1 MQATGM
7 DIRSAQ
13 YLVAVVD
20 HGSVTAAADVL
31 RISQPS
37 LSQAVR
43 NLERALGATLFER
56 TTRGLAPTAVGL
68 AIADS
73 ARALLADVAR
83 AESAVAAVTALRA
96 GELAI
101 AVQSDLAIDPVAEV
115 AGRLHLTAPGIRFST
130 NAVPNAQD
138 VRALVRAGTCELG
151 FLETHPGTDVSDG
164 LREIAVSTQETVL
177 SIPVRLA
184 TDLPDPVP
192 RAVVTHLPM
201 VVEASTVRR
210 GHSIDDDL
218 DLANVVVEVPDRL
231 AVREMV
237 GQGVGAALLPRS
249 IAEQDSPASE
259 VRSLFPPITRQTILI
274 YRDGPL
280 SPAGSAYIEN
290 VSTRHKPS
298 TNSLPNGESVSGSNS
313 TP

>member
-56 TTRGLAPTAVGL
+56 TTRGLAPTTVGL
-68 AIADS
+68 AITDS

-130 NAVPNAQD
+130 NAVANAQD

-164 LREIAVSTQETVL
+164 LREIAVSSQETVL

-184 TDLPDPVP
+184 TNLPDPVP

-218 DLANVVVEVPDRL
+218 DLTNVVVEVPDRL

-259 VRSLFPPITRQTILI
+259 VRSLFPPITRQTILV

-290 VSTRHKPS
+290 VTTRHKPS

-313 TP
+313 MP

>member
-1 MQATGM
+1 MQAPGM

-43 NLERALGATLFER
+43 NLERALGSTLFER
-56 TTRGLAPTAVGL
+56 TTRGLAPTTVGL
-68 AIADS
+68 AITDS

-83 AESAVAAVTALRA
+83 AEAAVAAVTALRT

-177 SIPVRLA
+177 SIPFAWPQTYPIRF
-184 TDLPDPVP
+184 
-192 RAVVTHLPM
+192 RAPWLRACRWWSRH
-201 VVEASTVRR
+201 R
-210 GHSIDDDL
+210 HF
-218 DLANVVVEVPDRL
+218 
-231 AVREMV
+231 
-237 GQGVGAALLPRS
+237 GAG
-249 IAEQDSPASE
+249 
-259 VRSLFPPITRQTILI
+259 VRSTAIWSSPTSSWKYLI
-274 YRDGPL
+274 AL
-280 SPAGSAYIEN
+280 
-290 VSTRHKPS
+290 PS
-298 TNSLPNGESVSGSNS
+298 GKWSGKV
-313 TP
+313 

>member
-1 MQATGM
+1 MQAPGM

-56 TTRGLAPTAVGL
+56 TTRGLAPTTVGL
-68 AIADS
+68 AITDS

-130 NAVPNAQD
+130 NAVANAQD

-164 LREIAVSTQETVL
+164 LREIAVSSQETVL

-290 VSTRHKPS
+290 VSARHKPS

>member
-1 MQATGM
+1 M
-7 DIRSAQ
+7 
-13 YLVAVVD
+13 
-20 HGSVTAAADVL
+20 
-31 RISQPS
+31 
-37 LSQAVR
+37 
-43 NLERALGATLFER
+43 
-56 TTRGLAPTAVGL
+56 
-68 AIADS
+68 
-73 ARALLADVAR
+73 
-83 AESAVAAVTALRA
+83 
-96 GELAI
+96 
-101 AVQSDLAIDPVAEV
+101 
-115 AGRLHLTAPGIRFST
+115 
-130 NAVPNAQD
+130 
-138 VRALVRAGTCELG
+138 RALVRAGTCELG

-164 LREIAVSTQETVL
+164 LREIAVSSQETVL

-259 VRSLFPPITRQTILI
+259 VRSLFPPITRQTTLV

>member
-1 MQATGM
+1 MQAPGM

-56 TTRGLAPTAVGL
+56 TTRGLAPTTVGL
-68 AIADS
+68 AVADS
-73 ARALLADVAR
+73 ARTLLADVAR
-83 AESAVAAVTALRA
+83 AEAAVAAVTALRA

-130 NAVPNAQD
+130 NASANAQD

-151 FLETHPGTDVSDG
+151 FLETHPGTEVSDG

-177 SIPVRLA
+177 SIPIRLA

-192 RAVVTHLPM
+192 RTVVARLPM
-201 VVEASTVRR
+201 VVEAAAVRR

-218 DLANVVVEVPDRL
+218 ELTDVVVEVPDRL

-259 VRSLFPPITRQTILI
+259 VRSLFPPITRQTILV

-290 VSTRHKPS
+290 ISPRHKPS

>member
-130 NAVPNAQD
+130 NAVANAQD

-164 LREIAVSTQETVL
+164 LREIAVSSQETVL

-259 VRSLFPPITRQTILI
+259 VRSLFPPITRQTTLV

>member
-1 MQATGM
+1 M
-7 DIRSAQ
+7 
-13 YLVAVVD
+13 
-20 HGSVTAAADVL
+20 
-31 RISQPS
+31 
-37 LSQAVR
+37 
-43 NLERALGATLFER
+43 
-56 TTRGLAPTAVGL
+56 
-68 AIADS
+68 
-73 ARALLADVAR
+73 
-83 AESAVAAVTALRA
+83 AAVTALRA

-130 NAVPNAQD
+130 NASANAQD
-138 VRALVRAGTCELG
+138 VRSLVRAGTCELG
-151 FLETHPGTDVSDG
+151 FLETHPGTEVSDG

-177 SIPVRLA
+177 SIPIRLA

-192 RAVVTHLPM
+192 RTVVARLPM
-201 VVEASTVRR
+201 VVEASAVRR

-218 DLANVVVEVPDRL
+218 ELTDVVVEVPDRL

-259 VRSLFPPITRQTILI
+259 VRSLFPPITRQTILV

-290 VSTRHKPS
+290 ISPRHKPS

>member
-130 NAVPNAQD
+130 NAVANAQD

-164 LREIAVSTQETVL
+164 LREIAVSSQETVL

-184 TDLPDPVP
+184 TNLPDPVP

-218 DLANVVVEVPDRL
+218 DLTNVVVEVPDRL

-259 VRSLFPPITRQTILI
+259 VRSLFPPITRQTILV

-313 TP
+313 MP

>member
-130 NAVPNAQD
+130 NAVANAQD

-164 LREIAVSTQETVL
+164 LREIAVSSQETVL

-201 VVEASTVRR
+201 VVEASTFRR

-218 DLANVVVEVPDRL
+218 ELTNVVVEVPDRL

-259 VRSLFPPITRQTILI
+259 VRSLFPPITRQTILV

-313 TP
+313 MP

>member
-1 MQATGM
+1 M

-43 NLERALGATLFER
+43 NLERALGAILFER
-56 TTRGLAPTAVGL
+56 TTRGLTPTTVGL
-68 AIADS
+68 AVAES
-73 ARALLADVAR
+73 ARALLSDVAR
-83 AESAVAAVTALRA
+83 AEAAVAAVTTLGA

-130 NAVPNAQD
+130 NAAANAQD
-138 VRALVRAGTCELG
+138 VRALVRAGACELG
-151 FLETHPGTDVSDG
+151 FLEAHPGTGVSDG
-164 LREIAVSTQETVL
+164 LREISVSTQETVL
-177 SIPVRLA
+177 SIPVHLA
-184 TDLPDPVP
+184 TELPDPVP
-192 RAVVTHLPM
+192 RAVFARLPM
-201 VVEASTVRR
+201 VVEASAARR
-210 GHSIDDDL
+210 GHSVDDDL
-218 DLANVVVEVPDRL
+218 ELTNVVVEVPDRL

-249 IAEQDSPASE
+249 IAEQDSPAAE
-259 VRSLFPPITRQTILI
+259 VRSLFPPITRQTILV

-280 SPAGSAYIEN
+280 SPAGSAYIEKL
-290 VSTRHKPS
+290 STRHKPS

>member
-1 MQATGM
+1 MQAPGM

-43 NLERALGATLFER
+43 NLERALGSTLFER
-56 TTRGLAPTAVGL
+56 TTRGLAPTTVGL
-68 AIADS
+68 AITDS

-83 AESAVAAVTALRA
+83 AEAAVAAVTALRT

-192 RAVVTHLPM
+192 RAVVARLPM
-201 VVEASTVRR
+201 VVEASTFRR
-210 GHSIDDDL
+210 GRSIDGDL
-218 DLANVVVEVPDRL
+218 ELTNVVVEVPDR
-231 AVREMV
+231 
-237 GQGVGAALLPRS
+237 
-249 IAEQDSPASE
+249 
-259 VRSLFPPITRQTILI
+259 
-274 YRDGPL
+274 
-280 SPAGSAYIEN
+280 
-290 VSTRHKPS
+290 
-298 TNSLPNGESVSGSNS
+298 
-313 TP
+313 

>member
-130 NAVPNAQD
+130 NAVANAQD

-164 LREIAVSTQETVL
+164 LREIAVSSQETVL

-218 DLANVVVEVPDRL
+218 DLANVVEEVPDRL

>member
-1 MQATGM
+1 M
-7 DIRSAQ
+7 S
-13 YLVAVVD
+13 
-20 HGSVTAAADVL
+20 S
-31 RISQPS
+31 
-37 LSQAVR
+37 
-43 NLERALGATLFER
+43 
-56 TTRGLAPTAVGL
+56 
-68 AIADS
+68 
-73 ARALLADVAR
+73 
-83 AESAVAAVTALRA
+83 
-96 GELAI
+96 
-101 AVQSDLAIDPVAEV
+101 
-115 AGRLHLTAPGIRFST
+115 
-130 NAVPNAQD
+130 
-138 VRALVRAGTCELG
+138 
-151 FLETHPGTDVSDG
+151 
-164 LREIAVSTQETVL
+164 QETVL

-210 GHSIDDDL
+210 GHSIDDDP

>member
-56 TTRGLAPTAVGL
+56 TTRGLAPTTVGL
-68 AIADS
+68 AITDS

-130 NAVPNAQD
+130 NAVANAQD

-164 LREIAVSTQETVL
+164 LREIAVSSQETVL

-290 VSTRHKPS
+290 VSARHKPS

-313 TP
+313 MP

>member
-1 MQATGM
+1 MQAPGM

-31 RISQPS
+31 RVSQPS

-56 TTRGLAPTAVGL
+56 TTRGLAPTTVGL
-68 AIADS
+68 AVAES
-73 ARALLADVAR
+73 ARALLSDVAR
-83 AESAVAAVTALRA
+83 AEAAVAAVTTLRA

-130 NAVPNAQD
+130 NAAANAQD
-138 VRALVRAGTCELG
+138 VRALVRAGACELG
-151 FLETHPGTDVSDG
+151 FLEAQPGTGVSDG
-164 LREIAVSTQETVL
+164 LREISVSTQETVL
-177 SIPVRLA
+177 SIPVHLA
-184 TDLPDPVP
+184 TELPDPVP
-192 RAVVTHLPM
+192 RAVVARLPM
-201 VVEASTVRR
+201 VVEASAARR
-210 GHSIDDDL
+210 GHSVDDDL
-218 DLANVVVEVPDRL
+218 ELTNVVVEVPDRL

-237 GQGVGAALLPRS
+237 GQGAGAALLPRS
-249 IAEQDSPASE
+249 IAEQDTPAAE
-259 VRSLFPPITRQTILI
+259 VRSLFPPITRQTILV

-280 SPAGSAYIEN
+280 SPAGSAYIEKLC
-290 VSTRHKPS
+290 TRHKPS

>member
-1 MQATGM
+1 M

-56 TTRGLAPTAVGL
+56 TTRGLAPTTVGL

-177 SIPVRLA
+177 SIPVNLA

-192 RAVVTHLPM
+192 RAVVARLPM
-201 VVEASTVRR
+201 VVEASAARR
-210 GHSIDDDL
+210 GHSVDDDL
-218 DLANVVVEVPDRL
+218 ELTNVVVEVPDRL

-237 GQGVGAALLPRS
+237 SQGVGAALLPRS
-249 IAEQDSPASE
+249 IAEQDSPAAE

-280 SPAGSAYIEN
+280 SPAGFAYIEKL
-290 VSTRHKPS
+290 STHHKPS

>member
-130 NAVPNAQD
+130 NTVANAQD

-164 LREIAVSTQETVL
+164 LREIAVSSQETVL

-259 VRSLFPPITRQTILI
+259 VRSLFPPITRQTILV

-313 TP
+313 MP

>member
-56 TTRGLAPTAVGL
+56 TTRGLAPTTVGL
-68 AIADS
+68 AITDS

-130 NAVPNAQD
+130 NAVANAQD

-151 FLETHPGTDVSDG
+151 FLETHPDTDVSDG
-164 LREIAVSTQETVL
+164 LREIAVSSQETVL

>member
-1 MQATGM
+1 MQAPGM

-43 NLERALGATLFER
+43 NLERALGSALFER
-56 TTRGLAPTAVGL
+56 TTRGLAPTTVGL
-68 AIADS
+68 AITDS

-83 AESAVAAVTALRA
+83 AEAAVAAVTALRT

-192 RAVVTHLPM
+192 RAVVARLPM
-201 VVEASTVRR
+201 VVEASTFRR
-210 GHSIDDDL
+210 GRSIDGDL
-218 DLANVVVEVPDRL
+218 ELTNVVVEVPDRL

-259 VRSLFPPITRQTILI
+259 VRSLFPPITRQTILV

-313 TP
+313 MP

>member
-1 MQATGM
+1 M
-7 DIRSAQ
+7 
-13 YLVAVVD
+13 
-20 HGSVTAAADVL
+20 
-31 RISQPS
+31 
-37 LSQAVR
+37 R

-56 TTRGLAPTAVGL
+56 TTRGLAPTTVGL
-68 AIADS
+68 AVADS
-73 ARALLADVAR
+73 ARTLLADVAR
-83 AESAVAAVTALRA
+83 AEAAVAAVTALRA

-130 NAVPNAQD
+130 NASANAQD
-138 VRALVRAGTCELG
+138 VRSLVRAGTCELG
-151 FLETHPGTDVSDG
+151 FLETHPGTEVSDG

-177 SIPVRLA
+177 SIPIRLA

-192 RAVVTHLPM
+192 RTVVARLPM
-201 VVEASTVRR
+201 VVEASAVRR

-218 DLANVVVEVPDRL
+218 ELTDVVVEVPDRL

-259 VRSLFPPITRQTILI
+259 VRSLFPPITRQTILV

-290 VSTRHKPS
+290 ISPRHKPS

>member
-43 NLERALGATLFER
+43 NLERALGVTLFER

-68 AIADS
+68 AITDS

-130 NAVPNAQD
+130 NAVANAQD

-164 LREIAVSTQETVL
+164 LREIAVSSQETVL

-184 TDLPDPVP
+184 TNLPDPVP

-218 DLANVVVEVPDRL
+218 DLTNVVVEVPDRL

-259 VRSLFPPITRQTILI
+259 VRSLFPPITRQTILV
-274 YRDGPL
+274 YREGPL

>member
-1 MQATGM
+1 MQAPGM

-56 TTRGLAPTAVGL
+56 TTRGLAPTTVGL
-68 AIADS
+68 AITDS

-83 AESAVAAVTALRA
+83 AEAAVATVTALRA

-184 TDLPDPVP
+184 TDHPDPVP
-192 RAVVTHLPM
+192 RAVVAHLPM
-201 VVEASTVRR
+201 VVEASTFRR
-210 GHSIDDDL
+210 GRSIDGDL
-218 DLANVVVEVPDRL
+218 ELTNVVVEVPDRL

-259 VRSLFPPITRQTILI
+259 VRSLLPPITRQTILV

-290 VSTRHKPS
+290 VSTRHKPP

-313 TP
+313 MP

>member
-130 NAVPNAQD
+130 NAVANAQD

-164 LREIAVSTQETVL
+164 LREIAVSSQETVL

-210 GHSIDDDL
+210 GHSIDDDP

>member
-1 MQATGM
+1 MQAPGM

-130 NAVPNAQD
+130 NAVANAQD

-164 LREIAVSTQETVL
+164 LREIAVSSQETVL

-201 VVEASTVRR
+201 VVEASTFRR
-210 GHSIDDDL
+210 EHSIDDDL
-218 DLANVVVEVPDRL
+218 ELTNVVVEVPDRL

-259 VRSLFPPITRQTILI
+259 VRSLFPTITRQTILV

-290 VSTRHKPS
+290 VSARHKPS

-313 TP
+313 MP